1 MDTNAKLNL
10 LIEEASVI
18 AGSQRKLAE
27 LLDLSNANLIQMK
40 NGTRNCNWRVRG
52 KLRAILGE
60 DPTHAF
66 MAAMAEDL
74 EASENVDERSAAEGF
89 RVMLAA
95 FPEPAPDAKNP
106 ASLSTSGVAWRKR
119 RDSNPR

>member
-1 MDTNAKLNL
+1 MTTVTPLEKL
-10 LIEEASVI
+10 I
-18 AGSQRKLAE
+18 ADAATVAGGLRRLAE
-27 LLDLSNANLIQMK
+27 LMGTNASNLIAMRK
-40 NGTRNCNWRVRG
+40 GERPCTWRTRG
-52 KLRAILGE
+52 KLRAIAGE

>member
-1 MDTNAKLNL
+1 MELKM
-10 LIEEASVI
+10 LIEHASAI
-18 AGSQRKLAE
+18 AGSQRKLAA
-27 LLDLSNANLIQMK
+27 LLEMNPSNLIEMK
-40 NGTRNCNWRVRG
+40 NDQRPCNWRVRG

-74 EASENVDERSAAEGF
+74 EQSNNDDEKKAADGF
-89 RVMLAA
+89 KAMLAA
-95 FPEPAPDAKNP
+95 FPDTKEKSPADDEISR
-106 ASLSTSGVAWRKR
+106 ASSWRNR